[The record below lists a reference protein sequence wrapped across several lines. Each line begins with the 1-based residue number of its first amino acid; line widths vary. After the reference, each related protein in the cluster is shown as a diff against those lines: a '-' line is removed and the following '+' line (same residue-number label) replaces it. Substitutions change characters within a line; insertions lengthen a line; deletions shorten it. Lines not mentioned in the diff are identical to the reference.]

1 MNSLDELTQKL
12 LECNSMF
19 SSYENESDRA
29 AAILVTC
36 YIETYL
42 EECLKFIL
50 VDDPSIDKLFKGT
63 APLSTLSARIDMAF
77 ALGIITEEI
86 RKNLKN
92 IGKIRNK
99 FAHEPTVTSFAGS
112 PVRDLCLNFS
122 ILEKYED
129 GTTRNVAEDVPELRK
144 KFLHVAGLC
153 ILGLHSITRNQPK
166 RTIPG
171 KSLGKN

>member
-1 MNSLDELTQKL
+1 
-12 LECNSMF
+12 MF

-36 YIETYL
+36 YLERYLKECIE
-42 EECLKFIL
+42 FIL
-50 VDDPSIDKLFKGT
+50 VDDPSIEELFKGS

-86 RKNLKN
+86 RKNLN
-92 IGKIRNK
+92 YIRKIRNI
-99 FAHEPTVTSFAGS
+99 FAHHPTITSFADS
-112 PVRDLCLNFS
+112 RVRNLCSNFS
-122 ILEKYED
+122 IIEKYED

-144 KFLHVAGLC
+144 KFLHIAGLC
-153 ILGLHSITRNQPK
+153 ILGLHSITRNQQK

-171 KSLGKN
+171 KSL